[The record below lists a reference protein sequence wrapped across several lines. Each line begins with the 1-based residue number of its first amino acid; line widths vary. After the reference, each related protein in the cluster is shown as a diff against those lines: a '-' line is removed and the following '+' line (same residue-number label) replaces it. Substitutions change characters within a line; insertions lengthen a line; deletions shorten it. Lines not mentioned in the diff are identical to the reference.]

1 MIFDVYKNS
10 TIVSAEVYADIANT
24 VTFELRNSNAQLIDD
39 TTLSIVPGQQRL
51 YFNFDVSPGNDYQL
65 GIASGNSGLY
75 RNNSG
80 PSYPYDIGGLISI
93 TRSSANSDPYGYYY
107 FFYDLEVK
115 RESCFSNVEEVK
127 AVINN
132 TSNTTQN
139 IQLCL
144 GDSIVVGNST

>member
-93 TRSSANSDPYGYYY
+93 TRSSANSDPYGYY

-115 RESCFSNVEEVK
+115 RESCFSNVEVSQ
-127 AVINN
+127 INN
-132 TSNTTQN
+132 TSNTTKY
-139 IQLCL
+139 QLCL
-144 GDSIVVGNST
+144 GDLRCWK